1 MCAVTNFLLDIV
13 NIESY
18 PETAS
23 DHLPHLFKSIVQTLT
38 AKCKSLKPSEL
49 TKSLQLAKKIMS
61 KVRPAWNVWDMPETT
76 TTDGSV
82 RSRLLSATSFDLEEV
97 GREATESFNG
107 NSPEQVRIFS
117 SLKPFLSCN

>member
-1 MCAVTNFLLDIV
+1 MFFSTQVNNVGTCESTVVEMCAVTNFLLDIV

-61 KVRPAWNVWDMPETT
+61 KVRPAWNVWDIPSAANETDASNDT
-76 TTDGSV
+76 L
-82 RSRLLSATSFDLEEV
+82 RYRFAPQFTS
-97 GREATESFNG
+97 
-107 NSPEQVRIFS
+107 
-117 SLKPFLSCN
+117 